1 MRQIA
6 IISALTA
13 VLAASGCGAPT
24 GGSTPAET
32 GKVWRLNTVD
42 NMPFN
47 GGEITMS
54 LSKDGKQISGQGP
67 CSAFSGDIVN
77 KHYPAVRIV
86 NIQSSD
92 TTCALSGKEHDFL
105 QALGAVTGQ
114 ISRDDIVVFTSTSG
128 RRLEFVPVAG

>member
-6 IISALTA
+6 LLSALTA

-24 GGSTPAET
+24 GGDTAAQT

-42 NMPFN
+42 NLPFN

-86 NIQSSD
+86 NIQSSNA
-92 TTCALSGKEHDFL
+92 TCALSGKEHDFL

-114 ISRDDIVVFTSTSG
+114 ITRDDIVVFSSTTG

>member
-6 IISALTA
+6 ILSALAA
-13 VLAASGCGAPT
+13 VAAISGCGAPS
-24 GGSTPAET
+24 GGSTPAE
-32 GKVWRLNTVD
+32 GAKVWRLNTVD

-54 LSKDGKQISGQGP
+54 LSKDGKQISGRGP

-92 TTCALSGKEHDFL
+92 VACSLSGKEHDFL
-105 QALGAVTGQ
+105 AALGAVTGQ
-114 ISRDDIVVFTSTSG
+114 ITRDDIIVFSSTSG
-128 RRLEFVPVAG
+128 RRLEFVPTAG

>member
-6 IISALTA
+6 ILSALTA
-13 VLAASGCGAPT
+13 VLAASGCGAPS
-24 GGSTPAET
+24 GGSTPAQT

-42 NMPFN
+42 NLPFN

-54 LSKDGKQISGQGP
+54 LSKDGRQISGQGP

-77 KHYPAVRIV
+77 KHFPAVRIV
-86 NIQSSD
+86 NIQSTD
-92 TTCALSGKEHDFL
+92 MACPLSGKESDFL

-114 ISRDDIVVFTSTSG
+114 VARDDIIVFSSTTG
-128 RRLEFVPVAG
+128 RRLEFVPAAG